1 MRGEQETVRINRYLA
16 QCGVASRRHAEDL
29 IRQGRVR
36 INGEVV
42 AGLGARVRPGVDVVE
57 VDGRVVVPED
67 ERVVVLL
74 NKPRGVV
81 TTAQDDR
88 GRPTV
93 VELVDLPQ
101 RLFPVGRLDIDT
113 EGALLLTN
121 DGDLAFRLAH
131 PRFGVEKVYHAVLD
145 RPISAEDLEH
155 LQRGVMID
163 SGMTSPCRARTLG
176 DPRRVEVVLHEGKKR
191 QVRKMFRALGY
202 QVVELRRVAIGPIE
216 LGSLPPGKWRLLSAE
231 EIRALRREVGLE
243 VKPEESAA

>member
-1 MRGEQETVRINRYLA
+1 MTREGGTIRINRYLA
-16 QCGVASRRHAEDL
+16 QCGVASRRRAEDL

-36 INGEVV
+36 INGDVV
-42 AGLGARVRPGVDVVE
+42 SGLGVRVRPGVDVVE
-57 VDGRVVVPED
+57 VDGCSVLPAE

-81 TTAQDDR
+81 TTARDER

-121 DGDLAFRLAH
+121 DGDLAFRLTH

-145 RPISAEDLEH
+145 RSISAEDLER
-155 LQRGVMID
+155 LQRGVQID
-163 SGMTSPCRARTLG
+163 SGVTSPCRARWLG
-176 DPRRVEVVLHEGKKR
+176 SPNRVEVVLHEGKKR
-191 QVRKMFRALGY
+191 QVRKMFRSLGY
-202 QVVELRRVAIGPIE
+202 QVVELRRVAIGPIK
-216 LGSLPPGKWRLLSAE
+216 LGTLPPGKWRLLTAE
-231 EIRALRREVGLE
+231 EVQGLRREVGLE
-243 VKPEESAA
+243 VKPEGNAA

>member
-88 GRPTV
+88 GRSTV
-93 VELVDLPQ
+93 VEFVDLPQ

-145 RPISAEDLEH
+145 RPILAEDLEH

-202 QVVELRRVAIGPIE
+202 RVVELRRVAIGPIE

>member
-36 INGEVV
+36 INGQVV

-121 DGDLAFRLAH
+121 DGDLAFRLTH

-145 RPISAEDLEH
+145 QPISAEDLEH

-243 VKPEESAA
+243 VKPEENAA

>member
-1 MRGEQETVRINRYLA
+1 VRGEQETVRINRYLA